1 MTKNGHQ
8 GKLLDAKH
16 LSPSLCDMR
25 GWQLCE
31 LGGGK
36 GAGMKAAVLPS
47 FAAHAWVWAHA
58 SKTLLDIYEEML
70 ELNRELKVIAQVIL

>member
-1 MTKNGHQ
+1 MGYRNNCQSEDRNRNLTVE
-8 GKLLDAKH
+8 
-16 LSPSLCDMR
+16 
-25 GWQLCE
+25 WQLRE